1 MANRIKQERSIF
13 AWTPTFIWASII
25 LIFAVL
31 PCKVC
36 PPLAVGYFDKVAH
49 FCEYAFLA
57 VLIVRNMCRMGSLS
71 VMKISLFTL
80 ILSGGYGI
88 VMELIQQ
95 FVPGRDASLYD
106 VVANAAGTIFGI
118 ILGILLL

>member
-1 MANRIKQERSIF
+1 
-13 AWTPTFIWASII
+13 
-25 LIFAVL
+25 
-31 PCKVC
+31 C
-36 PPLAVGYFDKVAH
+36 PPLAIGYFDKVAH
-49 FCEYAFLA
+49 FFEYAFLA
-57 VLIVRNMCRMGSLS
+57 ALIVRSMRRTGRLS
-71 VMKISLFTL
+71 GMKISLFTL

-88 VMELIQQ
+88 VMELLQR